1 MRHEHEVAP
10 AMRWTELFA
19 PTLRENPGGA
29 DSASHRLL
37 LRAGYIRQLMAG
49 HYSLLPLAMRVRAKI
64 IEVIREEMN
73 RIGGQEFLLPAMHPA
88 EVWQRSGR
96 WTLMGEEMFRLRDRK
111 GADLALGMTHEEIFT
126 LLALELSSYR
136 DLPQLWYQF
145 QTKFRDEP
153 RPKSGLLRVREFTMK
168 DSYSFDLDEAGLD
181 RSFELHHEAYSRIF
195 ERLAIPFIP
204 VQASSGTMGG
214 TVSTEFMAPCAAGE
228 DDIVRCPNGDY
239 AANVEKAT
247 SPVAPVEDPAEVPPV
262 ERFATPGV
270 QTIADLEAAPYG
282 VPGERQVKT
291 LAYVLEGQLT
301 LVLLRGDHALVEQ
314 KLVDQT
320 GTTAIR
326 PAHPDEVRAALGA
339 SPGSLGAVG
348 VRELP
353 VLADIALQG
362 RRDMVTGANADG
374 FHLRHV
380 DVERDIGVTR
390 WLDLRRV
397 GDGDPCPCCGR
408 PLELLRAIEI
418 GHIFK
423 LGRKFSEA
431 LGASV
436 LDDQGKART
445 PIMGS
450 YGIGV
455 ERAMAAIVEVHHDE
469 AGIVWP
475 FQVAPFQLA
484 VVPLARGDARAAEV
498 AEQLYE
504 ELAAGGVEVLI
515 DDRPDHPGAKL
526 TDVELVGIPY
536 RLVVGPRGLA
546 DGVVELTTRRTGDTV
561 RVPVEE
567 AVAHVGEVIANARAK
582 PTGVQDLLR

>member
-1 MRHEHEVAP
+1 
-10 AMRWTELFA
+10 MRWTQLFV

-29 DSASHRLL
+29 DSTSHRLL

-64 IEVIREEMN
+64 VEVIREEMN
-73 RIGGQEFLLPAMHPA
+73 RIGGQEFLLPVMHPA
-88 EVWQRSGR
+88 EVWQRTGR
-96 WTLMGEEMFRLRDRK
+96 WTGMGEEMFRLTDRR
-111 GADLALGMTHEEIFT
+111 GAQVALGMTHEEIFT
-126 LLALELSSYR
+126 LVALELSSYR
-136 DLPQLWYQF
+136 ELPQIWYQF
-145 QTKFRDEP
+145 QTKLRDEP

-181 RSFELHHEAYSRIF
+181 RSFDLHHEAYSRIF
-195 ERLAIPFIP
+195 TRLAIPFIP
-204 VQASSGTMGG
+204 VEASSGTMGG
-214 TVSTEFMAPCAAGE
+214 STSVEFVAPCEAGE
-228 DDIVRCPNGDY
+228 DDIVKCPTGDY

-247 SPVAPVEDPAEVPPV
+247 SPVAAVQDAAAVPPV
-262 ERFATPGV
+262 EQFATPGV

-291 LAYVLEGQLT
+291 LTYVVDGQLT
-301 LVLLRGDHALVEQ
+301 LVLLRGDHTLVEQ

-320 GTTAIR
+320 GTPAIR
-326 PAHPDEVRAALGA
+326 PAHPDEVKAALGA

-348 VRELP
+348 VGDLP
-353 VLADIALQG
+353 VIADTALQG

-380 DVERDIGVTR
+380 DVERDIVVGR
-390 WLDLRRV
+390 WADLRRV
-397 GDGDPCPCCGR
+397 GGGDPCPRCGR
-408 PLELLRAIEI
+408 PLEQFRAVEV

-423 LGRKFSEA
+423 LGRRYSEA
-431 LGASV
+431 LGGSV

-445 PIMGS
+445 LVMGS

-455 ERAMAAIVEVHHDE
+455 ERALATIVEVHHDQ

-475 FQVAPFQLA
+475 FQVAPFELA
-484 VVPLARGDARAAEV
+484 VVPLATGDAAAAEV
-498 AEQLYE
+498 AERLYA
-504 ELAAGGVEVLI
+504 ELVAAGVDAMI

-546 DGVVELTTRRTGDTV
+546 DGVVELTARRSGETV
-561 RVPVEE
+561 RVPVEDAVAQVGEAIARARAEAE
-567 AVAHVGEVIANARAK
+567 AVGL
-582 PTGVQDLLR
+582 QDLLR

>member
-1 MRHEHEVAP
+1 
-10 AMRWTELFA
+10 MRWTQLFV

-37 LRAGYIRQLMAG
+37 LRAGYVRQLMAG

-64 IEVIREEMN
+64 VQVIREEMD
-73 RIGGQEFLLPAMHPA
+73 RIGGQEFLLPVMHPA
-88 EVWQRSGR
+88 EVWQRTGR
-96 WTLMGEEMFRLRDRK
+96 WTSMGEEMFRLRDRR

-136 DLPQLWYQF
+136 ELPQIWYQV
-145 QTKFRDEP
+145 QTKLRDEP

-181 RSFELHHEAYSRIF
+181 RAFDLHHEAYSRIF
-195 ERLAIPFIP
+195 TRLGIPFVP
-204 VQASSGTMGG
+204 AEASSGTMGG
-214 TVSTEFMAPCAAGE
+214 SASVEFVAPTEAGE
-228 DDIVRCPNGDY
+228 DDVVRCPTGDY

-247 SPVAPVEDPAEVPPV
+247 SPVATVEDPATVPAA
-262 ERFATPGV
+262 EQFATPGV

-282 VPGERQVKT
+282 VPGERQIKT
-291 LAYVLEGQLT
+291 LTYVIDGQLT
-301 LVLLRGDHALVEQ
+301 LVLLRGDHTLVEQ

-320 GTTAIR
+320 GTPAIR
-326 PAHPDEVRAALGA
+326 PAHPDEVKAGLGA

-348 VRELP
+348 VHDLP
-353 VLADIALQG
+353 VIADIALRG
-362 RRDMVTGANADG
+362 RRDMVTGANTDG

-380 DVERDIGVTR
+380 DVERDIVVGR
-390 WLDLRRV
+390 WADLRRV
-397 GDGDPCPCCGR
+397 GAGDPCPRCGR
-408 PLELLRAIEI
+408 PLEQFRAVEI

-423 LGRKFSEA
+423 LGRKYSEA
-431 LGASV
+431 LGATV
-436 LDDQGKART
+436 LDDRGRART
-445 PIMGS
+445 MVMGS

-455 ERAMAAIVEVHHDE
+455 ERALATIVEVHHDR

-475 FQVAPFQLA
+475 FQVAPFELA
-484 VVPLARGDARAAEV
+484 VVPLATGDAAEV
-498 AEQLYE
+498 AERLYGE
-504 ELAAGGVEVLI
+504 LLAAGVDAVI
-515 DDRPDHPGAKL
+515 DDRSDHPGAKL

-546 DGVVELTTRRTGDTV
+546 DGVVELTTRRSGETV

-567 AVAHVGEVIANARAK
+567 AVERAGETIAAARAEAAR
-582 PTGVQDLLR
+582 L

>member
-1 MRHEHEVAP
+1 
-10 AMRWTELFA
+10 MRWTQLFV

-37 LRAGYIRQLMAG
+37 LRAGYVRQLMAG

-64 IEVIREEMN
+64 VQVIREEMD
-73 RIGGQEFLLPAMHPA
+73 RIGGQEFLLPVMHPA
-88 EVWQRSGR
+88 EVWQRTGR
-96 WTLMGEEMFRLRDRK
+96 WTSMGEEMFRLRDRR

-136 DLPQLWYQF
+136 ELPQIWYQV
-145 QTKFRDEP
+145 QTKLRDEP

-181 RSFELHHEAYSRIF
+181 RAFDLHHEAYSRIF
-195 ERLAIPFIP
+195 TRLGIPFVP
-204 VQASSGTMGG
+204 AEASSGTMGG
-214 TVSTEFMAPCAAGE
+214 SASVEFVAPTEAGE
-228 DDIVRCPNGDY
+228 DDVVRCPTGDY

-247 SPVAPVEDPAEVPPV
+247 SPVATVEDPATVPAA
-262 ERFATPGV
+262 EQFATPGV

-282 VPGERQVKT
+282 VPGERQIKT
-291 LAYVLEGQLT
+291 LTYVIDGQLT
-301 LVLLRGDHALVEQ
+301 LVLLRGDHTLVEQ

-320 GTTAIR
+320 GTPAIR
-326 PAHPDEVRAALGA
+326 PAHPDEVKAGLGA

-348 VRELP
+348 VHDLP
-353 VLADIALQG
+353 VIADIALRG
-362 RRDMVTGANADG
+362 RRDMVTGANTDG

-380 DVERDIGVTR
+380 DVERDIVVGR
-390 WLDLRRV
+390 WADLRRV
-397 GDGDPCPCCGR
+397 GAGDPCPRCGR
-408 PLELLRAIEI
+408 PLEQFRAVEI

-423 LGRKFSEA
+423 LGRKYSEA
-431 LGASV
+431 LGATV
-436 LDDQGKART
+436 LDDRGRART
-445 PIMGS
+445 MVMGS

-455 ERAMAAIVEVHHDE
+455 ERALATIVEVHHDR

-475 FQVAPFQLA
+475 FQVAPFELA
-484 VVPLARGDARAAEV
+484 VVPLATGDAAEV
-498 AEQLYE
+498 AERLYGE
-504 ELAAGGVEVLI
+504 LLAAGVDAVI
-515 DDRPDHPGAKL
+515 DDRSDHPGAKL

-546 DGVVELTTRRTGDTV
+546 DGVVELTTRRSGETV

-567 AVAHVGEVIANARAK
+567 AVERAGETIAAARAEA
-582 PTGVQDLLR
+582 PRL

>member
-1 MRHEHEVAP
+1 
-10 AMRWTELFA
+10 MRWTQLFV

-64 IEVIREEMN
+64 VQVIREEMD
-73 RIGGQEFLLPAMHPA
+73 RIGGQEFLLPVMHPA
-88 EVWQRSGR
+88 EVWQRTGR
-96 WTLMGEEMFRLRDRK
+96 WAAMGEEMFRLRDRR

-136 DLPQLWYQF
+136 ELPQIWYQV
-145 QTKFRDEP
+145 QTKLRDEP

-181 RSFELHHEAYSRIF
+181 RSFDLHHEAYSRIF
-195 ERLAIPFIP
+195 TRLGIPFVP
-204 VQASSGTMGG
+204 AEASSGTMGG
-214 TVSTEFMAPCAAGE
+214 STSVEFVAPSEAGE
-228 DDIVRCPNGDY
+228 DDVVRCPTGDY

-247 SPVAPVEDPAEVPPV
+247 SPVAAAEDPAAVAAA

-282 VPGERQVKT
+282 VPGERQIKT
-291 LAYVLEGQLT
+291 LTYVIDGQLT
-301 LVLLRGDHALVEQ
+301 LVLLRGDHTLVEQ

-320 GTTAIR
+320 GTPAIR
-326 PAHPDEVRAALGA
+326 PAHPDEVKAGLGA
-339 SPGSLGAVG
+339 APGSLGAVG
-348 VRELP
+348 VRDLP
-353 VLADIALQG
+353 VIADTALRG
-362 RRDMVTGANADG
+362 RRDLVTGANTDG

-380 DVERDIGVTR
+380 DVERDIVVGR
-390 WLDLRRV
+390 WADLRRV
-397 GDGDPCPCCGR
+397 GAGDPCPRCGR
-408 PLELLRAIEI
+408 PLEQFRAVEI

-423 LGRKFSEA
+423 LGRRYSEA
-431 LGASV
+431 LGATV
-436 LDDQGKART
+436 LDGQGKART
-445 PIMGS
+445 MVMGS

-455 ERAMAAIVEVHHDE
+455 ERALATIVEVHHDR

-475 FQVAPFQLA
+475 FQVAPFELA
-484 VVPLARGDARAAEV
+484 VVPLATGDAAAAEV
-498 AEQLYE
+498 AERLYGGL
-504 ELAAGGVEVLI
+504 LAAGVDAVI
-515 DDRPDHPGAKL
+515 DDRSDHPGAKL

-546 DGVVELTTRRTGDTV
+546 DGVVELGTRRSGETV
-561 RVPVEE
+561 RIPVEQ
-567 AVAHVGEVIANARAK
+567 AVARAGETIAAARAEAA
-582 PTGVQDLLR
+582 RR

>member
-291 LAYVLEGQLT
+291 LADVLDGQLT

-348 VRELP
+348 VRDLP

-546 DGVVELTTRRTGDTV
+546 EGVVELTTRRTGDTV

>member
-1 MRHEHEVAP
+1 
-10 AMRWTELFA
+10 MRWTQLFV

-64 IEVIREEMN
+64 VEVIREEMD
-73 RIGGQEFLLPAMHPA
+73 RIGGQEFLLPVMHPA
-88 EVWQRSGR
+88 EVWQRTGR
-96 WTLMGEEMFRLRDRK
+96 WTTMGEEMFRLQDRK
-111 GADLALGMTHEEIFT
+111 GANVALGMTHEEIFT

-136 DLPQLWYQF
+136 ELPQIWYQI
-145 QTKFRDEP
+145 QTKLRDEP

-181 RSFELHHEAYSRIF
+181 RAFDLHHEAYSRIF
-195 ERLAIPFIP
+195 TRLGIPFVP
-204 VQASSGTMGG
+204 AEASSGTMGG
-214 TVSTEFMAPCAAGE
+214 STSVEFVAPTEAGE
-228 DDIVRCPNGDY
+228 DDVVRCPTGDY

-247 SPVAPVEDPAEVPPV
+247 SPVAAVQDPTTVPPAEQ
-262 ERFATPGV
+262 FATPGV

-282 VPGERQVKT
+282 VPGERQIKT
-291 LAYVLEGQLT
+291 LTYVVDGQLT
-301 LVLLRGDHALVEQ
+301 LVLLRGDHTLMEQ

-320 GTTAIR
+320 GTPAIR
-326 PAHPDEVRAALGA
+326 PAHPDEVKAALGA

-348 VRELP
+348 VHDLP
-353 VLADIALQG
+353 VIADTALQG
-362 RRDMVTGANADG
+362 RRDMVTGANTDG

-380 DVERDIGVTR
+380 DVERDIVVGR
-390 WLDLRRV
+390 WSDLRRV
-397 GDGDPCPCCGR
+397 GGGDPCPRCGR
-408 PLELLRAIEI
+408 PLEQFRAVEI

-423 LGRKFSEA
+423 LGRMYSEA
-431 LGASV
+431 LGATV

-445 PIMGS
+445 LVMGS

-455 ERAMAAIVEVHHDE
+455 ERALATIVEVHHDQ

-475 FQVAPFQLA
+475 FQVAPFELA
-484 VVPLARGDARAAEV
+484 VVPLATGDAAAAEV
-498 AEQLYE
+498 AERLYGE
-504 ELAAGGVEVLI
+504 LLAAGVDAVI

-546 DGVVELTTRRTGDTV
+546 DGVVELTTRRSGETV
-561 RVPVEE
+561 RIPMEE
-567 AVAHVGEVIANARAK
+567 AVARVGETIAAAKAEAAR
-582 PTGVQDLLR
+582 L

>member
-1 MRHEHEVAP
+1 
-10 AMRWTELFA
+10 MRWTRLFA

-49 HYSLLPLAMRVRAKI
+49 HYSLLPPAVRVRAKI
-64 IEVIREEMN
+64 IEVIRKEMN

-96 WTLMGEEMFRLRDRK
+96 WAAMGEEMFRLRDRK
-111 GADLALGMTHEEIFT
+111 GAELALGMTHEEIFT

-136 DLPQLWYQF
+136 DLPQIWYQV

-181 RSFELHHEAYSRIF
+181 RSFDLHHEAYRRIF
-195 ERLAIPFIP
+195 ERLAIPYVP
-204 VQASSGTMGG
+204 VEASSGTMGG
-214 TVSTEFMAPCAAGE
+214 TVSTEFMAPAEAGE

-247 SPVAPVEDPAEVPPV
+247 SPVAPVDDPAEVPPT

-270 QTIADLEAAPYG
+270 QTIADLEAPPYG
-282 VPGERQVKT
+282 VPSERQVKT
-291 LAYVLEGQLT
+291 LTYVLDGRLT

-320 GTTAIR
+320 GAASVR

-348 VRELP
+348 VTGLP
-353 VLADIALQG
+353 VIADAALQG
-362 RRDMVTGANADG
+362 RRDLVTGANEDG

-380 DVERDIGVTR
+380 DVERDVGVTR
-390 WLDLRRV
+390 WADLRRV
-397 GDGDPCPCCGR
+397 GAGDPCPRCGQ
-408 PLELLRAIEI
+408 PLELLRAIEV

-423 LGRKFSEA
+423 LGRKFSVA

-484 VVPLARGDARAAEV
+484 VVPLARGGGRAAEV
-498 AEQLYE
+498 AERLYA
-504 ELAAGGVEVLI
+504 ELAAAGVEVLI

-546 DGVVELTTRRTGDTV
+546 DGVVELTTRRTGETV
-561 RVPVEE
+561 RIPVDQ
-567 AVAHVGEVIANARAK
+567 AVAQVGEVIANARAK
-582 PTGVQDLLR
+582 PIGVQDLR

>member
-1 MRHEHEVAP
+1 
-10 AMRWTELFA
+10 MRWTQLFV

-64 IEVIREEMN
+64 VQVIREEMD
-73 RIGGQEFLLPAMHPA
+73 RIGGQEFLLPVMHPA
-88 EVWQRSGR
+88 EVWQRTGR
-96 WTLMGEEMFRLRDRK
+96 WTTMGEEMFRLRDRK

-136 DLPQLWYQF
+136 ELPQIWYQI
-145 QTKFRDEP
+145 QTKLRDEP

-181 RSFELHHEAYSRIF
+181 RSFDLHHEAYSRIF
-195 ERLAIPFIP
+195 TRLGIPFVP
-204 VQASSGTMGG
+204 AEASSGTMGG
-214 TVSTEFMAPCAAGE
+214 STSVEFVAPTEAGE
-228 DDIVRCPNGDY
+228 DDVVRCPTGDY

-247 SPVAPVEDPAEVPPV
+247 SPVPAVEDPDTVPAAEQ
-262 ERFATPGV
+262 FATPGV

-282 VPGERQVKT
+282 VPGARQIKT
-291 LAYVLEGQLT
+291 LTYVIDGQLT
-301 LVLLRGDHALVEQ
+301 LVLLRGDHTLMEQ

-320 GTTAIR
+320 GTPAIR
-326 PAHPDEVRAALGA
+326 PAHPDEVKAALGA

-348 VRELP
+348 VRDLP
-353 VLADIALQG
+353 VIADLALRG
-362 RRDMVTGANADG
+362 RRDMVTGANTDG

-380 DVERDIGVTR
+380 DVERDIMVGR
-390 WLDLRRV
+390 WADLRRV
-397 GDGDPCPCCGR
+397 GAGDPCPRCGQ
-408 PLELLRAIEI
+408 PLEQFRAVEI

-423 LGRKFSEA
+423 LGRTYSQA
-431 LGASV
+431 LGATV

-445 PIMGS
+445 VVMGS

-455 ERAMAAIVEVHHDE
+455 ERALATIVEVHHDQ

-475 FQVAPFQLA
+475 FQVAPFELA
-484 VVPLARGDARAAEV
+484 VVPLATRDAAAAAV
-498 AEQLYE
+498 AERLYGE
-504 ELAAGGVEVLI
+504 LLAAGVDAVI
-515 DDRPDHPGAKL
+515 DDRSDHPGAKL

-546 DGVVELTTRRTGDTV
+546 EGMVELTTRRSGETV
-561 RVPVEE
+561 RIPVEE
-567 AVAHVGEVIANARAK
+567 AVKRVGETIAAARAAAA
-582 PTGVQDLLR
+582 RR

>member
-1 MRHEHEVAP
+1 
-10 AMRWTELFA
+10 MRWTQLFA

-64 IEVIREEMN
+64 VQVIREEMD
-73 RIGGQEFLLPAMHPA
+73 RIGGQEFLLPVMHPA
-88 EVWQRSGR
+88 EAWQRTGR
-96 WTLMGEEMFRLRDRK
+96 WTTMGEEMFRLRDRK
-111 GADLALGMTHEEIFT
+111 GADVALGMTHEEIFT

-136 DLPQLWYQF
+136 DLPQIWYQI
-145 QTKFRDEP
+145 QTKLRDEP

-181 RSFELHHEAYSRIF
+181 RSFDLHHEAYSRIF
-195 ERLAIPFIP
+195 TRLGIPFVP
-204 VQASSGTMGG
+204 AEASSGTMGG
-214 TVSTEFMAPCAAGE
+214 STSVEFVAPSEAGE
-228 DDIVRCPNGDY
+228 DDVVRCPTGDY

-247 SPVAPVEDPAEVPPV
+247 SPVAAVEDPAAVPAA

-282 VPGERQVKT
+282 VPGERQIKT
-291 LAYVLEGQLT
+291 LTYVIDGQLT
-301 LVLLRGDHALVEQ
+301 LVLLRGDHTLVEQ

-320 GTTAIR
+320 GTPAIR
-326 PAHPDEVRAALGA
+326 PAHPDEVKAALGA

-348 VRELP
+348 VRDLP
-353 VLADIALQG
+353 VIADLALQG
-362 RRDMVTGANADG
+362 RRDMVTGANTDG

-380 DVERDIGVTR
+380 DVERDIVVGR
-390 WLDLRRV
+390 WADLRRV
-397 GDGDPCPCCGR
+397 GGGDPCPRCGR
-408 PLELLRAIEI
+408 PLEQFRAVEI

-423 LGRKFSEA
+423 LGRRYSEA
-431 LGASV
+431 LGATV
-436 LDDQGKART
+436 LDDQGMART
-445 PIMGS
+445 IVMGS

-455 ERAMAAIVEVHHDE
+455 ERALATIVEVHHDQ

-475 FQVAPFQLA
+475 FQVAPFELA
-484 VVPLARGDARAAEV
+484 VVPLATGDAAAAEV
-498 AEQLYE
+498 AERLYGE
-504 ELAAGGVEVLI
+504 LLAAGVDAVI
-515 DDRPDHPGAKL
+515 DDRADHPGAKL

-546 DGVVELTTRRTGDTV
+546 DGVVELGTRRTGETV
-561 RVPVEE
+561 RIPVEE
-567 AVAHVGEVIANARAK
+567 AVARAGETIAAARAEAA
-582 PTGVQDLLR
+582 RR

>member
-1 MRHEHEVAP
+1 
-10 AMRWTELFA
+10 MRWTRLFA

-37 LRAGYIRQLMAG
+37 LRAGFIRQLMAG
-49 HYSLLPLAMRVRAKI
+49 HYSLLPPAVRVRAKI

-96 WTLMGEEMFRLRDRK
+96 WAAMGEEMFRLRDRK
-111 GADLALGMTHEEIFT
+111 GAELALGMTHEEIFT

-136 DLPQLWYQF
+136 DLPQIWYQV

-181 RSFELHHEAYSRIF
+181 RSFDLHHEAYRRIF
-195 ERLAIPFIP
+195 ERLAIPYVP
-204 VQASSGTMGG
+204 VEASSGTMGG
-214 TVSTEFMAPCAAGE
+214 TVSTEFMAPAEAGE

-247 SPVAPVEDPAEVPPV
+247 SPVAPVDDPAEVPPT

-270 QTIADLEAAPYG
+270 QTIADLEAPPYG

-291 LAYVLEGQLT
+291 LTYVLDGRLT

-320 GTTAIR
+320 GAASIR

-348 VRELP
+348 VTGLP
-353 VLADIALQG
+353 VIADAALQG
-362 RRDMVTGANADG
+362 RRDLVTGANEDG

-380 DVERDIGVTR
+380 DVERDVGVTR
-390 WLDLRRV
+390 WADLRRV
-397 GDGDPCPCCGR
+397 GAGDPCPRCGQ
-408 PLELLRAIEI
+408 PLELLRAIEV

-423 LGRKFSEA
+423 LGRKFSVA

-484 VVPLARGDARAAEV
+484 VVPLARGGGRAAEV
-498 AEQLYE
+498 AERLYA
-504 ELAAGGVEVLI
+504 ELAAAGVEVLI

-546 DGVVELTTRRTGDTV
+546 EGVVELTTRRTGETV
-561 RVPVEE
+561 RIPVDQ
-567 AVAHVGEVIANARAK
+567 AVAQVGEVIANARAK
-582 PTGVQDLLR
+582 PIGVQDLR

>member
-1 MRHEHEVAP
+1 
-10 AMRWTELFA
+10 MRWTQLFV

-37 LRAGYIRQLMAG
+37 LRAGYARQLMAG

-64 IEVIREEMN
+64 VQVIREEMD
-73 RIGGQEFLLPAMHPA
+73 RIGGQEFLLPVMHPA
-88 EVWQRSGR
+88 EVWQRTGR
-96 WTLMGEEMFRLRDRK
+96 WTSMGEEMFRLRDRR

-136 DLPQLWYQF
+136 ELPQIWYQV
-145 QTKFRDEP
+145 QTKLRDEP

-181 RSFELHHEAYSRIF
+181 RAFDLHHEAYSRIF
-195 ERLAIPFIP
+195 TRLGIPFVP
-204 VQASSGTMGG
+204 AEASSGTMGG
-214 TVSTEFMAPCAAGE
+214 SASVEFVAPTEAGE
-228 DDIVRCPNGDY
+228 DDVVRCPTGDY

-247 SPVAPVEDPAEVPPV
+247 SPVAAVEDPATVPAA
-262 ERFATPGV
+262 EQFATPGV

-282 VPGERQVKT
+282 VPGERQIKT
-291 LAYVLEGQLT
+291 LTYVIDGQLT
-301 LVLLRGDHALVEQ
+301 LVLLRGDHTLVEQ

-320 GTTAIR
+320 GTPAIR
-326 PAHPDEVRAALGA
+326 PAHPDEVKAGLGA

-348 VRELP
+348 VHDLP
-353 VLADIALQG
+353 VIADIALRG
-362 RRDMVTGANADG
+362 RRDMVTGANTDG

-380 DVERDIGVTR
+380 DVERDIVVGR
-390 WLDLRRV
+390 WADLRRV
-397 GDGDPCPCCGR
+397 GAGDPCPRCGR
-408 PLELLRAIEI
+408 PLEQFRAVEI

-423 LGRKFSEA
+423 LGRKYSEA
-431 LGASV
+431 LGATV
-436 LDDQGKART
+436 LDDRGRART
-445 PIMGS
+445 MVMGS

-455 ERAMAAIVEVHHDE
+455 ERALATIVEVHHDR

-475 FQVAPFQLA
+475 FQVAPFELA
-484 VVPLARGDARAAEV
+484 VVPLATGDAAEV
-498 AEQLYE
+498 AERLYGE
-504 ELAAGGVEVLI
+504 LLAAGVDAVI
-515 DDRPDHPGAKL
+515 DDRSDHPGAKL

-546 DGVVELTTRRTGDTV
+546 DGVVELTTRRSGETV

-567 AVAHVGEVIANARAK
+567 AVERAGETIAAARAEA
-582 PTGVQDLLR
+582 PRL

>member
-291 LAYVLEGQLT
+291 LAYVLDGQLT